1 MESVEGLSERVRY
14 VVEQTEGTHRD
25 FARAVGMEATKLSK
39 SLSGVRR
46 FRAEELASI
55 ADRARVDLEWLMHG
69 AGPTPMGRAGGPSPA
84 TRRGRPDRR
93 DEQRRLGI
101 LEAAWRLIAHRGYY
115 RVRVAD
121 VAEACGT
128 SPAAIHYYFP
138 GKHQLLQASLL
149 HCAEAAYSRQGQQLN
164 QLSDARDQLLRLVE
178 LLLPA
183 TAQIR
188 DEWLIWLQLSSE
200 SSLHPELRAA
210 HNDFHLRWR
219 DSVAHVIQRGQRQ
232 RVFRDGDAQRM
243 ALTFMSLADGLAIK
257 VLTATPG
264 NTVDT
269 MREVLTDF
277 ADACIVGGAYS

>member
-1 MESVEGLSERVRY
+1 MEDLIERVRY
-14 VVEQTEGTHRD
+14 VVDNSGDTHRD

-39 SLSGVRR
+39 SLSGTRR
-46 FRAEELASI
+46 FRAEEVASI
-55 ADRARVDLEWLMHG
+55 AERARVDLEWLLHG
-69 AGPTPMGRAGGPSPA
+69 AGPTPRMQPAGFGPPAVGGRA
-84 TRRGRPDRR
+84 DKR
-93 DEQRRLGI
+93 DERRRIDI
-101 LEAAWRLIAHRGYY
+101 LEATWRLIAHHGYY

-138 GKHQLLQASLL
+138 GKHRLLQAALL
-149 HCAEAAYSRQGQQLN
+149 HCAEAAYSRQEQQLSR
-164 QLSDARDQLLRLVE
+164 LSDAREQMRRLIE
-178 LLLPA
+178 LLLPE
-183 TAQIR
+183 TAQVR

-232 RVFRDGDAQRM
+232 RAFRDGDPQRM

-264 NTVDT
+264 NTTQT
-269 MREVLTDF
+269 MREVLTTF
-277 ADACIVGGAYS
+277 AEESLVCAGDS

>member
-1 MESVEGLSERVRY
+1 MEGLTERVRY
-14 VVEQTEGTHRD
+14 VVDQSEGTHRD

-39 SLSGVRR
+39 SLAGSRR
-46 FRAEELASI
+46 FRADELAAI
-55 ADRARVDLEWLMHG
+55 ADRVPVDLTWLLHG
-69 AGPTPMGRAGGPSPA
+69 AGPTPLIGAGESPPRARHGRAHK
-84 TRRGRPDRR
+84 R
-93 DEQRRLGI
+93 DERRRVDI
-101 LEAAWRLIAHRGYY
+101 LEATWRLIAHRGYY

-121 VAEACGT
+121 VAEACAT

-138 GKHQLLQASLL
+138 GKHQLLQTSLL
-149 HCAEAAYSRQGQQLN
+149 HCAEAAYARQGQQLN
-164 QLSDARDQLLRLVE
+164 QLSDARDQLHRLIG

-183 TAQIR
+183 TPQVR

-232 RVFRDGDAQRM
+232 RVFREGDAQRM

-257 VLTATPG
+257 VLTASLGSTA
-264 NTVDT
+264 DT
-269 MREVLTDF
+269 MREVLTDY
-277 ADACIVGGAYS
+277 AEACIVGGTGS

>member
-1 MESVEGLSERVRY
+1 MEGLSERVRY
-14 VVEQTEGTHRD
+14 VVEQSEGTHRD
-25 FARAVGMEATKLSK
+25 FAQAVGMEATKLSK
-39 SLSGVRR
+39 SLSGARR

-55 ADRARVDLEWLMHG
+55 AERAHVDLGWLLHG
-69 AGPTPMGRAGGPSPA
+69 AGPVPMAGSGRPSPGA
-84 TRRGRPDRR
+84 RRGRPDRR
-93 DEQRRLGI
+93 DERRRVTI

-128 SPAAIHYYFP
+128 SPAAVHYYFP

-164 QLSDARDQLLRLVE
+164 QLSDARDQMSRLIE

-183 TAQIR
+183 SAQVR

-200 SSLHPELRAA
+200 ASLHPELRGA

-219 DSVAHVIQRGQRQ
+219 DSVAHVIERGQRQ

-264 NTVDT
+264 STVDI
-269 MREVLTDF
+269 MREVLTEH
-277 ADACIVGGAYS
+277 AESAILTGVGS

>member
-1 MESVEGLSERVRY
+1 MEGLNERVRY
-14 VVEQTEGTHRD
+14 VVDQSEGTHRD
-25 FARAVGMEATKLSK
+25 FASAVGMEATKLSK
-39 SLSGVRR
+39 SLSGARR

-55 ADRARVDLEWLMHG
+55 AERVRVDLGWLLHG
-69 AGPTPMGRAGGPSPA
+69 AGPTPLVRSDERRPAAGRSRASK
-84 TRRGRPDRR
+84 R
-93 DEQRRLGI
+93 DERRRVDI
-101 LEAAWRLIAHRGYY
+101 LEATWRLIAHRGYY

-138 GKHQLLQASLL
+138 GKHHLLQASLL

-164 QLSDARDQLLRLVE
+164 QLSDARDQLLRLIE
-178 LLLPA
+178 LLLPD
-183 TAQIR
+183 TAQVR

-232 RVFRDGDAQRM
+232 RVFRDGDTQRV

-264 NTVDT
+264 NTADT
-269 MREVLTDF
+269 MREVLTRF
-277 ADACIVGGAYS
+277 AEESIIGGVES